1 MKPIAIAAALAA
13 LLTPALASAHL
24 AVGANAP
31 AVRTQGALSGRVVDV
46 DLRAA
51 LRRGPVVLYFYP
63 AAFTGGCDAQAKEFS
78 EAADSFAREG
88 ATIIGMSGD
97 PIDKLQR
104 FSTEKCAGKF
114 AVGTATAATI
124 RAYDVGFKPPPNF
137 PAAAAAQFSNRSD
150 RTTYVIT
157 PDGKVSFV
165 YSNLSP
171 RGHVEQSL
179 AAVRTW
185 RAAHPVRRRG

>member
-1 MKPIAIAAALAA
+1 MKPIATIAALAA
-13 LLTPALASAHL
+13 LLAPAAASAHL
-24 AVGANAP
+24 AVGATAP
-31 AVRTQGALSGRVVDV
+31 ALRTQGALSGRVVDV

-78 EAADSFAREG
+78 EAAESFARAG

-114 AVGTATAATI
+114 TVGTATPPII
-124 RAYDVGFKPPPNF
+124 RAYNVAFKAPPNF
-137 PAAAAAQFSNRSD
+137 PASAAGQFATRTD

-157 PDGKVSFV
+157 PDGKVNFV

-179 AAVRTW
+179 QAVRTW
-185 RAAHPVRRRG
+185 RAQHPARRG